1 MQWRARIRGCPKCN
15 ASGHWKWLVIGGG
28 VLISFASAVAKV
40 SITEAPTVPTLV
52 NPSFEDPGDGSDR
65 AAGWSRWGDWFN
77 REEGWTPV
85 RSGRCVLGYHHWQI
99 SSAKESGVYQDVA
112 GAVKGVSYTFGIFV
126 SVDKAKNPARDVAS
140 IELRLESTVDGHQ
153 QSVASKLYKVA
164 DLPAEDWQTLT
175 VSGVPVNDTLRVLV
189 IVTPSPMD
197 GTRGGALRFDDAF
210 LGLTG
215 GPMPSASP
223 PNRPSETDSSSPFG
237 SAIVKKDIPYVTNP
251 HPRQTF
257 DLYLPKDNIQGPTTL
272 VVWIHGG
279 AWMFT
284 NKDWNNVKY
293 LVKHGY
299 ALASIDYRLSKDAT
313 FPAQIKDCNAALN
326 FLLAN
331 AASYGIDPR
340 HFVVGGASAGGQL
353 ALLLGLA
360 RNERALGADPSVKPF
375 AILDFFGPTD
385 LTSIIDEVGQGHGR
399 EVQEDVVPRLLGGP
413 LIDHMELARQASP
426 LSYVGRENPPV
437 LILHGDK
444 DDLVPY
450 AQSQRLHSQLDQ
462 AGVKNQLITVKG
474 AGHDGP
480 MFETP
485 DIQEK
490 VISFLSESAQH
501 GK

>member
-1 MQWRARIRGCPKCN
+1 
-15 ASGHWKWLVIGGG
+15 
-28 VLISFASAVAKV
+28 
-40 SITEAPTVPTLV
+40 
-52 NPSFEDPGDGSDR
+52 
-65 AAGWSRWGDWFN
+65 
-77 REEGWTPV
+77 V
-85 RSGRCVLGYHHWQI
+85 RSGHCILGYHHWQI
-99 SSAKESGVYQDVA
+99 PNTKESGVYQDVA
-112 GAVKGVSYTFGIFV
+112 GALKGASYTFGIYV
-126 SVDKAKNPARDVAS
+126 SVDKAKKPTRDAVS

-153 QSVASKLYKVA
+153 QSVASKFYKVA
-164 DLPAEDWQTLT
+164 DLPAEDWQKLT
-175 VSGVPVNDTLRVLV
+175 VSGVPVSDKLRVLV
-189 IVTPSPMD
+189 VITPSPMD

-215 GPMPSASP
+215 GTLPSSSP
-223 PNRPSETDSSSPFG
+223 PSSSSGTDDSSPFG
-237 SAIVKKDIPYVTNP
+237 SAIVKKDIPYVANP
-251 HPRQTF
+251 HPRQTL
-257 DLYLPKDNIQGPTTL
+257 DLYLPKDNAQGPATL

-279 AWMFT
+279 AWMLS

-299 ALASIDYRLSKDAT
+299 ALASVDYRLSGDAT
-313 FPAQIKDCNAALN
+313 FPAQIKDCNTALN
-326 FLLAN
+326 FLLAS
-331 AASYGIDPR
+331 AASYGIDPKR
-340 HFVVGGASAGGQL
+340 FVVGGASAGGQL

-360 RNERALGADPSVKPF
+360 RNERAFGADPSVKPF

-413 LIDHMELARQASP
+413 LIDHLELARQASP
-426 LSYVGRENPPV
+426 LSYVGRENSPV
-437 LILHGDK
+437 LILHGDQ

-450 AQSQRLHSQLDQ
+450 AQSQSLHSLLDQ

-485 DIQEK
+485 EIQEK
-490 VISFLSESAQH
+490 VISFLRESARG